1 MAYEVIGSKRKIK
14 RYKLPFLNTD
24 DSHVRKIRFTNYDKH
39 DRREAL
45 KKFLDVSFVR
55 HKLEADE
62 ELELIEN
69 DPTMKNFLTAN
80 HSSYG
85 NMLRTAMSS
94 LVTKN
99 QKLSS
104 TDIRGQIDPRPRVLM
119 ENPNAF
125 ALLFQD
131 KYKHD
136 NKNPRARF
144 NNYIGRK
151 DDYHVRKRQ
160 FRQKVER
167 EKRKLESDK
176 KRRKI
181 DDGDDFDDNDDP
193 IYRDD
198 EGNIIPI
205 FKTKDDGTNNNLLD
219 GALDLNN
226 FWNSWGKETQPR
238 QNLEAA
244 PETTSEPGAS
254 EPGEEVLDVD
264 DEDRKEADVT
274 LNRFFQNVE
283 REANKTVRFNVD
295 QDEHEDRIDDYHWAR
310 FAGGYK
316 DNNYLRI
323 INEIERR
330 GLNTSENRDFIDY
343 LSTDECERVMEGND
357 ITIHV
362 ESGEYLVGELETG
375 ESLYNFLALQTDE
388 DKKVIRTIL
397 RYSGS
402 LKSFTEDYMQSALGT
417 EEKWLLDSD
426 LFVYSKYL
434 VANHNSGYL
443 VMRGQEPIYCRHSRA
458 TEDDVMLKS
467 MNENNWHD
475 FLDNAIEGALTN
487 NRSVQNEFVDNIFEN
502 LNICFR
508 DYKLMFKDVAVN
520 YYQLLLTSSRDK
532 VIRVLKFIDAPLRNI
547 KDFVEVVGAQQL
559 FHMCVQKF
567 IQTGRTPLT
576 NSSRTLPD
584 IKPPEHLD
592 SGVSLPN
599 FSILYNKYRNST
611 ARWMLSAFFLAQLFQ
626 EISEETLS
634 SELLIVNMLEELLWN
649 CSARELMSNP
659 KDGNIQFHQV
669 EHFANTFI
677 DILREELSS
686 NSQQLE
692 LEQSTLD
699 KI

>member
-14 RYKLPFLNTD
+14 RYKLPFLNTN

-55 HKLEADE
+55 HKLEADK

-104 TDIRGQIDPRPRVLM
+104 TEIRGQIDPRPRVLM

-160 FRQKVER
+160 FPEKVHR

-176 KRRKI
+176 KRTKI
-181 DDGDDFDDNDDP
+181 DDGDDFDDNDGP

-198 EGNIIPI
+198 EGNIIPTL
-205 FKTKDDGTNNNLLD
+205 KTKDDGTNNNLLD
-219 GALDLNN
+219 GTLDLNN
-226 FWNSWGKETQPR
+226 FWNSWGKETQPG

-244 PETTSEPGAS
+244 LETTSEPGAS
-254 EPGEEVLDVD
+254 EPGEEVLDVG
-264 DEDRKEADVT
+264 DEDRKEADVI
-274 LNRFFQNVE
+274 LNRFFQNAE

-295 QDEHEDRIDDYHWAR
+295 QDEYEDRIDDYHWAR

-323 INEIERR
+323 INEIERT

-362 ESGEYLVGELETG
+362 ESGEYLVGGLETG
-375 ESLYNFLALQTDE
+375 ESLYDFLALQTDE

-434 VANHNSGYL
+434 VANHNSG
-443 VMRGQEPIYCRHSRA
+443 
-458 TEDDVMLKS
+458 
-467 MNENNWHD
+467 
-475 FLDNAIEGALTN
+475 
-487 NRSVQNEFVDNIFEN
+487 
-502 LNICFR
+502 
-508 DYKLMFKDVAVN
+508 
-520 YYQLLLTSSRDK
+520 
-532 VIRVLKFIDAPLRNI
+532 
-547 KDFVEVVGAQQL
+547 
-559 FHMCVQKF
+559 
-567 IQTGRTPLT
+567 
-576 NSSRTLPD
+576 
-584 IKPPEHLD
+584 
-592 SGVSLPN
+592 
-599 FSILYNKYRNST
+599 
-611 ARWMLSAFFLAQLFQ
+611 
-626 EISEETLS
+626 
-634 SELLIVNMLEELLWN
+634 
-649 CSARELMSNP
+649 
-659 KDGNIQFHQV
+659 
-669 EHFANTFI
+669 
-677 DILREELSS
+677 
-686 NSQQLE
+686 
-692 LEQSTLD
+692 
-699 KI
+699 

>member
-1 MAYEVIGSKRKIK
+1 MYNDFSLVSLSLFKMAYEVIGSKRKIK

-24 DSHVRKIRFTNYDKH
+24 DSHVRKLRFANYDKQ

-104 TDIRGQIDPRPRVLM
+104 TDIREQIDPRPSVLM

-144 NNYIGRK
+144 KNYIGRK

-160 FRQKVER
+160 FREKVER

-198 EGNIIPI
+198 AGNIIPT

-219 GALDLNN
+219 GALDLNK
-226 FWNSWGKETQPR
+226 FWNSWGKETQPG
-238 QNLEAA
+238 QNPKAA
-244 PETTSEPGAS
+244 PKTTSEPGAS
-254 EPGEEVLDVD
+254 EPGGEVLDVD
-264 DEDRKEADVT
+264 DESKKEADVT
-274 LNRFFQNVE
+274 LNRFFHNVE
-283 REANKTVRFNVD
+283 REANKTVRLNVD
-295 QDEHEDRIDDYHWAR
+295 QDEYKDRIDDYHWAR

-357 ITIHV
+357 ITTHV
-362 ESGEYLVGELETG
+362 ESGEYLVGELETWK
-375 ESLYNFLALQTDE
+375 SLYDFLALQTDE

-397 RYSGS
+397 RYCG
-402 LKSFTEDYMQSALGT
+402 
-417 EEKWLLDSD
+417 
-426 LFVYSKYL
+426 
-434 VANHNSGYL
+434 
-443 VMRGQEPIYCRHSRA
+443 
-458 TEDDVMLKS
+458 
-467 MNENNWHD
+467 
-475 FLDNAIEGALTN
+475 
-487 NRSVQNEFVDNIFEN
+487 
-502 LNICFR
+502 
-508 DYKLMFKDVAVN
+508 
-520 YYQLLLTSSRDK
+520 
-532 VIRVLKFIDAPLRNI
+532 
-547 KDFVEVVGAQQL
+547 
-559 FHMCVQKF
+559 
-567 IQTGRTPLT
+567 
-576 NSSRTLPD
+576 
-584 IKPPEHLD
+584 
-592 SGVSLPN
+592 
-599 FSILYNKYRNST
+599 
-611 ARWMLSAFFLAQLFQ
+611 
-626 EISEETLS
+626 
-634 SELLIVNMLEELLWN
+634 
-649 CSARELMSNP
+649 
-659 KDGNIQFHQV
+659 
-669 EHFANTFI
+669 
-677 DILREELSS
+677 
-686 NSQQLE
+686 
-692 LEQSTLD
+692 
-699 KI
+699 